1 MVNILTRGQKMTDL
15 SESVKQEVQDALDE
29 LSAAEKKA
37 KTSYYELTNFL
48 CTLEHCCKK
57 IRKIRESALYH
68 ERMKNTPDLPGMG
81 IEEK

>member
-1 MVNILTRGQKMTDL
+1 MTDL
-15 SESVKQEVQDALDE
+15 SESVKQEVQDALNE

-37 KTSYYELTNFL
+37 KTSYYELANFL
-48 CTLEHCCKK
+48 CTLEHCCKR

-81 IEEK
+81 IEEKQKEKK

>member
-15 SESVKQEVQDALDE
+15 PESVRQEVQDALDE

-48 CTLEHCCKK
+48 FALEHCCKK
-57 IRKIRESALYH
+57 
-68 ERMKNTPDLPGMG
+68 
-81 IEEK
+81 

>member
-1 MVNILTRGQKMTDL
+1 MTDL
-15 SESVKQEVQDALDE
+15 PESVKQEVQDALDE

-37 KTSYYELTNFL
+37 KTSYYELANFL
-48 CTLEHCCKK
+48 CTLEHCCKR
-57 IRKIRESALYH
+57 IRKIRESALYN

>member
-37 KTSYYELTNFL
+37 KTSYYELANCL
-48 CTLEHCCKK
+48 CTLEYCCKR